1 MATKHGNTGTGTTGA
16 GDTGSSSGDDPVQRL
31 QTLIKDIRVAMLITH
46 VGEPRPHAGLHGR
59 PMETQDM
66 PFDGTLWFLTSA
78 ASPKAFEIE
87 EDSEVALV
95 YADPQTRRYVYVTGR
110 ARLLRD
116 AATIEALWSP
126 EQAVWFP
133 DGKADPDLRALQVRV
148 SRALYWTRRSDHETA
163 AAMSAALETGTS
175 PDLGDSGT
183 IVFEERAVPGAEGVA
198 PQPAHTVVAAAD
210 RSAHNTGR
218 AGGRRPDTRH

>member
-1 MATKHGNTGTGTTGA
+1 MATKHGSSV
-16 GDTGSSSGDDPVQRL
+16 DTSGSSSSSGDDPVRRL
-31 QTLIKDIRVAMLITH
+31 QSLIKDIRVAMLITH
-46 VGEPRPHAGLHGR
+46 VGEPRTHAGLHGR
-59 PMETQDM
+59 PMETRDT

-78 ASPKAFEIE
+78 ASPKALEIE
-87 EDSEVALV
+87 DDAEVALV

-116 AATIEALWSP
+116 AAMIDALWSP

-133 DGKADPDLRALQVRV
+133 DGKDDPDLRALQVTV
-148 SRALYWTRRSDHETA
+148 VRALYWTRRSDHETA
-163 AAMSAALETGTS
+163 AAMSAALETGTP

-183 IVFEERAVPGAEGVA
+183 IEFEERAVPGAEGVA
-198 PQPAHTVVAAAD
+198 AQHAHAVVAAAD

-218 AGGRRPDTRH
+218 AGGRRHDTHH

>member
-1 MATKHGNTGTGTTGA
+1 MATKHSNRVGNTDSQIGNDA
-16 GDTGSSSGDDPVQRL
+16 VQRL

-46 VGEPRPHAGLHGR
+46 VGEPRTHAGLHGR
-59 PMETQDM
+59 PMETQDK

-78 ASPKAFEIE
+78 ASPKALEIE

-95 YADPQTRRYVYVTGR
+95 YADVQTHRYVYLTGR

-116 AATIEALWSP
+116 ADRIDALWSP

-133 DGKADPDLRALQVRV
+133 GGKDDPDLRALQVTV
-148 SRALYWTRRSDHETA
+148 VRALYWTRRSDRETS
-163 AAMSAALETGTS
+163 AAMSAALETGTP

-183 IVFEERAVPGAEGVA
+183 IEFEERAVPGAEGVA
-198 PQPAHTVVAAAD
+198 AQHAHTVVTAAD

-218 AGGRRPDTRH
+218 AGGHRHATRH